1 MRVETY
7 YWVQLTLFTWSSSC
21 LYVYL
26 SVLKQHTLGFS
37 RGVGNSKWK
46 GGLIIRPAGAMVC
59 KTVFHALY
67 ASFMI
72 IWKPQIWYILSHRW
86 KYYEVMPPPPSFL
99 SVLKEL
105 QNRSWR
111 KLGGGGPPHSSR
123 PCGYASGFL
132 YSCYYSK
139 YSMSVYNNIWK
150 RYSIIF
156 SIYPNSIQYN
166 MWFIYLVV
174 VAAVP
179 DVAKT

>member
-1 MRVETY
+1 MRVATY

-21 LYVYL
+21 LYVYF

-37 RGVGNSKWK
+37 RGEGNSKWK
-46 GGLIIRPAGAMVC
+46 GGLIIRPVGAMVC

-72 IWKPQIWYILSHRW
+72 IWKPQILYILSHRW
-86 KYYEVMPPPPSFL
+86 KYYEVMPPPPVSCQFW
-99 SVLKEL
+99 KNYKIGPEE
-105 QNRSWR
+105 NW
-111 KLGGGGPPHSSR
+111 GGGPPHSSR